1 MKVIGAIGQNGSGKD
16 EILKY
21 LKAACGV
28 PFFSTGD
35 MVREIAAEEG
45 IEATRDNLR
54 VISERWFS
62 ERGEGCFVRLL
73 AERIKKEEDQTVGIS
88 GIRSL
93 ADVTILKGFFG
104 DDFILINVTM
114 ADPRQR
120 YERMVSRGEERD
132 PHSYEQFLALD
143 RAEEDLFHV
152 EEAGRQA
159 QCTIGN
165 DGKFLKERIRLIE
178 QSVLSRVKLREG
190 FAPLLTLPGVGKILG

>member
-1 MKVIGAIGQNGSGKD
+1 MKVIGAVGQNGSGKD
-16 EILKY
+16 EVLKY
-21 LKAACGV
+21 LKTAYGI

-35 MVREIAAEEG
+35 MVREIAAKEG
-45 IEATRDNLR
+45 VEATRDNLR
-54 VISERWFS
+54 AISERWFS

-73 AERIKKEEDQTVGIS
+73 AERIGGGENQTAGIS

-93 ADVTILKGFFG
+93 ADVTILNDFFG

-120 YERMVSRGEERD
+120 YERMVARGEERD
-132 PHSYEQFLALD
+132 PTSYEQFLTLD

-159 QCTIGN
+159 NYSIGN
-165 DGKFLKERIRLIE
+165 DGTLADLHRAIDKL
-178 QSVLSRVKLREG
+178 VKDKG
-190 FAPLLTLPGVGKILG
+190 ILEE